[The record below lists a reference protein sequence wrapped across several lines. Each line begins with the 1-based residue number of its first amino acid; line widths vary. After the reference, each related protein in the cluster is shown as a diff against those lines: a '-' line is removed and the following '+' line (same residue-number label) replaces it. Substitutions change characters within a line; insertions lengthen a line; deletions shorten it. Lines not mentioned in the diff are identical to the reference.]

1 MPDNLTPDPTAEH
14 EPRRSAT
21 TAPPAR
27 LGSGRLRPPG
37 GGATEAVTADGD
49 RPAGRWRLTLGN
61 AAGRVFE
68 ARNVPGGAPGSGG
81 EAARYR
87 LAVELVG
94 ASSVARSDP
103 WPGSEGSYRNL
114 SVN

>member
-1 MPDNLTPDPTAEH
+1 MSGA
-14 EPRRSAT
+14 A
-21 TAPPAR
+21 PAR
-27 LGSGRLRPPG
+27 GSSTCHGCVPD
-37 GGATEAVTADGD
+37 AVQIEAVTAAGD
-49 RPAGRWRLTLGN
+49 RPTGRWRLTLGN

-68 ARNVPGGAPGSGG
+68 ARNVPGSGG

-103 WPGSEGSYRNL
+103 WPGSEGSYR
-114 SVN
+114 